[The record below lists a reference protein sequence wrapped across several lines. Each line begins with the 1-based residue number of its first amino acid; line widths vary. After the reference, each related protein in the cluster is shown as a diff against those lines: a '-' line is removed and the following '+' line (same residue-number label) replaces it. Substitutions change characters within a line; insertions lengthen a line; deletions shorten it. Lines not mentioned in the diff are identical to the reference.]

1 MTEPTHDSPL
11 PDPSLPTAVAQP
23 HSRFSLVW
31 LIPLVA
37 AVIGAWLAYKAISEQ
52 GPRITITFK
61 TAEGLEA
68 GKTKINY
75 KNVEIGHVETI
86 ELSDDLSRV
95 VVTAQLVK
103 EAESYLTEN
112 TRFWVVRARVA
123 AGQISGLGT
132 LIGGA
137 YIGIDVAQEGKR
149 TYAFTGLENPPKIT
163 RYDNGQS
170 FLLRSERLG
179 SLQIGSP
186 VYYRDIKA
194 GEVVA
199 YELDA
204 NGKSVD
210 IQVFVTAPHAQ
221 RVRQNTLFWNISG
234 LDFSLGAN
242 GLEVDTKSIVSLL
255 LGGIAFGNPVDGELG
270 PPAAVGAEFTLHVN
284 RKRAF
289 ERPVTRKRRWLLHFT
304 DSVRGLAVG
313 APVEF
318 RGIEIGEVV
327 DVKLQINLD
336 EITLLIP
343 VLIEIESDRLE
354 PLANPS
360 SLESQETYGSPR
372 QAFWDQLVAK
382 GLRAQLKIGS
392 LLTGAL
398 FIDFDLYPG
407 RPAQKIT
414 WESDPPE
421 LPTIPTPLEEFKNV
435 LVNALQKL
443 EQLPLDQISRNL
455 QQSLTAL
462 SKAAVELEQLVRQL
476 NSDVAPGLTATLQQ
490 SRQTMQTA
498 DGALDTLKNT
508 FSRAEKTLGAL
519 ETTLSVKSPLQQDA
533 RGAIKELT
541 AAARSIRTLMDYL
554 ERHPEALLQGK
565 RGRR

>member
-112 TRFWVVRARVA
+112 TRFWVVRARVT

-132 LIGGA
+132 LLGGA
-137 YIGIDVAQEGKR
+137 YIGIDVVQEGKR
-149 TYAFTGLENPPKIT
+149 THAFTGLETPPKIT
-163 RYDNGQS
+163 RYDNGQL

-199 YELDA
+199 FELDDD
-204 NGKSVD
+204 GKSVD
-210 IQVFVTAPHAQ
+210 IQVFVEAPHHR
-221 RVRQNTLFWNISG
+221 RVRQNSLFWNISG
-234 LDFSLGAN
+234 LDISLGAK
-242 GLEVDTKSIVSLL
+242 GFEIDTKSFVSLM
-255 LGGIAFGNPVDGELG
+255 LGGVAFGNAIDGEPG
-270 PPAAVGAEFTLHVN
+270 PPAEGGAEFALYPN

-289 ERPVTRKRRWLLHFT
+289 ERPVTHKRRWLLHFT
-304 DSVRGLAVG
+304 DSVRGLSVG

-327 DVKLQINLD
+327 DVKLQINL
-336 EITLLIP
+336 EKIALFIP

-354 PLANPS
+354 PLANPNN
-360 SLESQETYGSPR
+360 LESQETYGSPR
-372 QAFWDQLVAK
+372 REFWDHLVAK

-398 FIDFDLYPG
+398 FVDFDFYPG
-407 RPAQKIT
+407 RPAQPIL
-414 WESDPPE
+414 WEGEYPE
-421 LPTIPTPLEEFKNV
+421 LPTVPTPLEEFKNV

-443 EQLPLDQISRNL
+443 EQLPLDQISLNM

-476 NSDVAPGLTATLQQ
+476 NSDVAPGLTATLRQSQQ
-490 SRQTMQTA
+490 MMQTA
-498 DGALDTLKNT
+498 EGTLDTLTNT
-508 FSRAEKTLGAL
+508 FGRAEKTLGVL
-519 ETTLSVKSPLQQDA
+519 ETTLSAKSPLQQDA

>member
-1 MTEPTHDSPL
+1 MTEPTHDTPSP
-11 PDPSLPTAVAQP
+11 DSSLPTAVTQP
-23 HSRFSLVW
+23 QSRFSLVW

-37 AVIGAWLAYKAISEQ
+37 AAIGGWLAYKAISEQ

-75 KNVEIGHVETI
+75 KNVEIGKVEAV
-86 ELSDDLSRV
+86 ELSDDLTRV

-123 AGQISGLGT
+123 AGQVSGLGT

-137 YIGIDVAQEGKR
+137 YIGIDVVREGER

-163 RYDNGQS
+163 RYDSGHLFVLQ
-170 FLLRSERLG
+170 SERLG

-199 YELDA
+199 YELDSS
-204 NGKSVD
+204 GKSVD
-210 IQVFVTAPHAQ
+210 IQIFVAAPHHQ

-234 LDFSLGAN
+234 LDISLGAN
-242 GLEVDTKSIVSLL
+242 GLEVDTKSFVSLM
-255 LGGIAFGNPVDGELG
+255 LGGVAFGNPVAGDLG
-270 PPAAVGAEFTLHVN
+270 PLAAGGAEFTLYAN

-289 ERPVTRKRRWLLHFT
+289 ARPATRKRRWLLHFN
-304 DSVRGLAVG
+304 DSVRGLSVG
-313 APVEF
+313 APVAF

-336 EITLLIP
+336 EISLFIP

-354 PLANPS
+354 PLSNLS
-360 SLESQETYGSPR
+360 NLESQETYGSPR
-372 QAFWDQLVAK
+372 RAFWDQLVAK

-398 FIDFDLYPG
+398 FVDFDFYPE
-407 RPAQKIT
+407 RPIQEII
-414 WESDPPE
+414 WEGEYPE

-435 LVNALQKL
+435 LAQALQKF
-443 EQLPLDQISRNL
+443 EELPLEKISHNL

-462 SKAAVELEQLVRQL
+462 SQAAVQLEQLVRQL
-476 NSDVAPGLTATLQQ
+476 NTDTAPSLSAALKQ
-490 SRQTMQTA
+490 SQHALQTA
-498 DGALDTLKNT
+498 EGTLETLNNT

-519 ETTLSVKSPLQQDA
+519 EAALSTRSPLQQDA
-533 RGAIKELT
+533 RGAMKELT
-541 AAARSIRTLMDYL
+541 AAARSVRTLMDYL